1 MTCDPYSAA
10 TQQLSFSGHDPIGQ
24 QVLIY
29 SCFDRARP
37 SRFRQS
43 QEGRFICD
51 ASGWRSIIV
60 NLIIL
65 TAT

>member
-1 MTCDPYSAA
+1 MTCDPHSTA
-10 TQQLSFSGHDPIGQ
+10 TQQLSFSGHDPTGQ

-29 SCFDRARP
+29 SCFDRVRS
-37 SRFRQS
+37 SRLRQP

-51 ASGWRSIIV
+51 ASGWGSIIV